1 MAAQGNIVLTDGAGT
16 PVNHTF
22 VSKGTRVDPKTGK
35 QVATWKV
42 PSTINAEGDQILK
55 QHFSEGL
62 GAEGVTKHTYVLTRP
77 VLQTVGTNDAGIT
90 PPAQKAYENIAVL
103 EFRTSRRS
111 SSQER
116 KDLVKMIADLA
127 AEAVTLN
134 EIENRETV
142 W

>member
-1 MAAQGNIVLTDGAGT
+1 MAQQATITLTDGAGT
-16 PVNHTF
+16 PVNHAF
-22 VSKGTRVDPKTGK
+22 VAKGSRVDPVTKKT
-35 QVATWKV
+35 VSTWKV
-42 PSTINAEGDQILK
+42 PSTVNAEGDQTLV
-55 QHFSEGL
+55 QHFSEGQ
-62 GAEGVTKHTYVLTRP
+62 GADGVTKHTYVLTRP

-90 PPAQKAYENIAVL
+90 PPAKRAYVNVGVL
-103 EFRTSRRS
+103 EFRCSNQS

-134 EIENRETV
+134 EVENRETA

>member
-1 MAAQGNIVLTDGAGT
+1 MAQQANIVLTDGAGT

-22 VSKGTRVDPKTGK
+22 VPKGSRVDPATKK
-35 QVATWKV
+35 VVSTWKSASSV
-42 PSTINAEGDQILK
+42 NAEGDQVLV
-55 QHFSEGL
+55 QHFSDGS
-62 GAEGVTKHTYVLTRP
+62 GADGVRKHTYVLTRP

-111 SSQER
+111 TSQER

-134 EIENRETV
+134 EVENGETA

>member
-22 VSKGTRVDPKTGK
+22 LPKGSRVDPATKK
-35 QVATWKV
+35 VVSTWKCA
-42 PSTINAEGDQILK
+42 STVNAEGDQTLV
-55 QHFSEGL
+55 QHYTEGS
-62 GAEGVTKHTYVLTRP
+62 GSDGMRKHTYVLSRP

-90 PPAQKAYENIAVL
+90 PPAGKAYENIAVL

-111 SSQER
+111 TAQER
-116 KDLVKMIADLA
+116 KDLVKMMADLA
-127 AEAVTLN
+127 AEAATLN
-134 EIENRETV
+134 EVENGETA